1 MYQGRFAVRNRKKKF
16 LASHWFVEQGN
27 SEDSE
32 WYKIDQG
39 NPLDSYTISLESFR
53 SFRCCLF
60 GKPVIHREL
69 FFLFLTANWLQ
80 YVYLVSGRHY
90 PQLRLDY
97 IQYHFIREGVNKF
110 SYNEHLHQE
119 LLKMVF
125 TCPLILQYLVQKFR
139 FSFLT
144 VSYKTYK
151 RINIATSLFADCESS
166 FRGTTTI
173 YSLAWLALHA

>member
-1 MYQGRFAVRNRKKKF
+1 MGGRSRCQSQAAV
-16 LASHWFVEQGN
+16 V
-27 SEDSE
+27 
-32 WYKIDQG
+32 
-39 NPLDSYTISLESFR
+39 
-53 SFRCCLF
+53 
-60 GKPVIHREL
+60 
-69 FFLFLTANWLQ
+69 
-80 YVYLVSGRHY
+80 YVYLVSGGHY

-119 LLKMVF
+119 WLKMVF

-173 YSLAWLALHA
+173 YSLAWLALHAWIRNSCTKSNVEIVTRYVEIVVTYLPKFL

>member
-1 MYQGRFAVRNRKKKF
+1 M
-16 LASHWFVEQGN
+16 
-27 SEDSE
+27 
-32 WYKIDQG
+32 
-39 NPLDSYTISLESFR
+39 
-53 SFRCCLF
+53 
-60 GKPVIHREL
+60 
-69 FFLFLTANWLQ
+69 
-80 YVYLVSGRHY
+80 
-90 PQLRLDY
+90 
-97 IQYHFIREGVNKF
+97 NKF

-119 LLKMVF
+119 WLKMVF

-173 YSLAWLALHA
+173 YSLAWLALHAWIRNSCTRSNVEIVTKYVKIVVTYLPNRYKLQCANHFQNWMSKKKWILKFNKEFYYHKF